1 MSQAPKKARHTGP
14 APLHGLL
21 AEYDSPDALIRG
33 AEKVRNAGFRD
44 WDTFTP
50 FPVHGIDG
58 AMGIRPTIL
67 PWIILCGGLG
77 GCTLALGFQWWA
89 NGVDYPF
96 LISGKPFWS
105 VPANIPITF
114 ELTVLFSALTAVF
127 GMFALNKLPQPAH
140 PLDLKE
146 RFARSTDD
154 RFFVLVQ
161 ASDPVFDERDTRTLL
176 ETSGATAVEDVP
188 EDVKSESEMPRGILY
203 VLLILAAASTIPFA
217 LAAYARESKTTTTR
231 FDIVPDMDFQQKFK
245 GQRMNTF
252 FADKRADRLQIE
264 GTVAVGELH
273 DDDHLYAGKLNGVFA
288 RTFPPSIHI
297 DQATM
302 DRGRERFGI
311 YCTPCHGQVGEGDG
325 MVHQRALSLA
335 EGTWVPPS
343 NITDERLR
351 VMPVGEIFNTI
362 THGVRNMPAYGHQ
375 IPAEDRW
382 AIILYVRA
390 LQKSRAAELK
400 DLSEQERESLIRGG

>member
-1 MSQAPKKARHTGP
+1 MSDAPKKATRGGP

-21 AEYDSPDALIRG
+21 AEYETPDKLIHG
-33 AEKVRNAGFRD
+33 AEKVRDAGFRD

-58 AMGIRPTIL
+58 AMNIKPTIL
-67 PWIILCGGLG
+67 PWLILG
-77 GCTLALGFQWWA
+77 GGMTGCALALGFQWWA

-114 ELTVLFSALTAVF
+114 ELTVLLASLTAVF
-127 GMFALNKLPQPAH
+127 GMLALNKLPLPSH
-140 PLDLKE
+140 PLDLKD

-154 RFFVLVQ
+154 RFYVLVQ
-161 ASDPVFDERDTRTLL
+161 ASDPAFDERDTRALL
-176 ETSGATAVEDVP
+176 EHSGAVAVEDVP
-188 EDVKSESEMPRGILY
+188 EDVGSEAEMPRGILY
-203 VLLILAAASTIPFA
+203 VLLIIAAASTIPFA
-217 LAAYARESKTTTTR
+217 LAAYARESKTQRTR
-231 FDIVPDMDFQQKFK
+231 LDIVPDMDFQQKFK
-245 GQRMNTF
+245 AQRMNTF
-252 FADKRADRLQIE
+252 FADKRADRPEIE

-273 DDDHLYAGKLNGVFA
+273 DDDHMYAGKLNGSFA
-288 RTFPPSIHI
+288 RTFPAGIKI
-297 DQATM
+297 DAATM

-325 MVHQRALSLA
+325 MVHQRASSLA

-343 NITDERLR
+343 NMTEERVRLI
-351 VMPVGEIFNTI
+351 PVGELFNTI
-362 THGVRNMPAYGHQ
+362 TNGVRNMPGYGRQ